1 MFVLFFYFPYS
12 RRPVYS
18 RISGDANT
26 NMNRDGDGDRPA
38 HDLRDGIHNE
48 NSGSPVPQH
57 RELHEDNLNRGVDI
71 HPANVN
77 GSRGRTMDTANR
89 NIHEAGCNCGHCQD
103 TTCPSC
109 RQVVRVSNPSEE
121 TSGAPGV
128 MGLPARE
135 NGRRRSQSTIP
146 SHLCPDCSAL
156 VSSGTQLLAG
166 RQEDGEAF
174 PRVRIYCYPLA
185 SEIWI

>member
-1 MFVLFFYFPYS
+1 MQEE
-12 RRPVYS
+12 
-18 RISGDANT
+18 T
-26 NMNRDGDGDRPA
+26 M
-38 HDLRDGIHNE
+38 HGIHND
-48 NSGSPVPQH
+48 NSGSPMSQH
-57 RELHEDNLNRGVDI
+57 RELGEDHLNRGV
-71 HPANVN
+71 VVQE
-77 GSRGRTMDTANR
+77 TMDTANR
-89 NIHEAGCNCGHCQD
+89 NIHEAGCHCGHCED

-109 RQVVRVSNPSEE
+109 QQVVRVSNPSEE

-135 NGRRRSQSTIP
+135 NGRGRSQSTIP
-146 SHLCPDCSAL
+146 PHLCPECSAR

-166 RQEDGEAF
+166 RQEDDEAS